1 MLVAQV
7 ALIVSQAR
15 GYAGSAMEQGSRQG
29 EDPMGVLERLV
40 EQARRGAISVGD
52 GEYAVSAHDCQLA
65 GAGSQLLVLMAAM
78 ESVQALC

>member
-1 MLVAQV
+1 
-7 ALIVSQAR
+7 
-15 GYAGSAMEQGSRQG
+15 
-29 EDPMGVLERLV
+29 
-40 EQARRGAISVGD
+40 VGD

>member
-1 MLVAQV
+1 
-7 ALIVSQAR
+7 
-15 GYAGSAMEQGSRQG
+15 MEQGRREG
-29 EDPMGVLERLV
+29 EDAMVTLERLI
-40 EQARRGAISVGD
+40 EEARRSAISVGD